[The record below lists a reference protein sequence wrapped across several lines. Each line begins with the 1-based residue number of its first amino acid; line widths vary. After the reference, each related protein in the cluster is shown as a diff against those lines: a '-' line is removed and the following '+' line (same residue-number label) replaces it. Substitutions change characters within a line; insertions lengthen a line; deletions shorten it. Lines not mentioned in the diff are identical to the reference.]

1 MLKHIRQDI
10 ILVEQ
15 VGELAPNE
23 FFIFFFLLASEARY
37 VQSIIDTPKLRVA
50 A

>member
-1 MLKHIRQDI
+1 MYGIIR
-10 ILVEQ
+10 VEQ

-23 FFIFFFLLASEARY
+23 FFIFFFFLLASEARY